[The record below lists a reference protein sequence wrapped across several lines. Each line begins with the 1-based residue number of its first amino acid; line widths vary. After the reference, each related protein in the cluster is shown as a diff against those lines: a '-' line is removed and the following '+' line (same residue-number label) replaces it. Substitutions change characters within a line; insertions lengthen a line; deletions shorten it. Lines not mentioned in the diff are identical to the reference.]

1 MNTSARREYRSELR
15 SQQADQTRARVAQA
29 AADLFVRDGYAAT
42 SINGV
47 ARAAGVSAQTV
58 YNIFG
63 TKAAVLK
70 AAYDIALVGDA
81 DPVPL
86 AERADVRALYA
97 DPDPVRFLRGYARLG
112 RTVLDR
118 AGALMLQVMAGAA
131 AGQEDL
137 VALSRTTNAERLV
150 GTGMVAHRL
159 AELDALAPDLSVD
172 QARDRIWTLNSVEV
186 WHLVTGT
193 LGWTDD
199 DYQERIGDLMCAATL
214 RPELRSG

>member
-1 MNTSARREYRSELR
+1 VNSSTRRGYRSELR
-15 SQQADQTRARVAQA
+15 SQQADLTRQRVAEA

-42 SINGV
+42 SISAV
-47 ARAAGVSAQTV
+47 ARAAEVSAQTV

-63 TKAAVLK
+63 TKAALLK
-70 AAYDIALVGDA
+70 SAYDIALVGDA

-118 AGALMLQVMAGAA
+118 IGALMLQVVAGAA
-131 AGQEDL
+131 AGEEDL
-137 VALSRTTNAERLV
+137 VALNQITNSERLV
-150 GTGMVAHRL
+150 GTLRVARRL
-159 AELDALAPDLSVD
+159 AELDALAPDLSVE

-199 DYQERIGDLMCAATL
+199 EYQDRIGDMMCATTV
-214 RPELRSG
+214 RPELR

>member
-15 SQQADQTRARVAQA
+15 SQQADRTRRRVAEA
-29 AADLFVRDGYAAT
+29 AAGLFVRHGYAAT
-42 SINGV
+42 SINAV
-47 ARAAGVSAQTV
+47 ARSAEVSAQTI
-58 YNIFG
+58 YNVFG
-63 TKAAVLK
+63 TKSALLK

-86 AERADVRALYA
+86 AERPDVRALYA
-97 DPDPVRFLRGYARLG
+97 DSDPARFLRGYARLG

-118 AGALMLQVMAGAA
+118 VGALMLQVVAGAG
-131 AGQEDL
+131 AGEEDL
-137 VALSRTTNAERLV
+137 VALNETMNRERLV
-150 GTGMVAHRL
+150 GTGMVARRL
-159 AELDALAPDLSVD
+159 AELDALAPGLSVD

-199 DYQERIGDLMCAATL
+199 EYQERIGDLMCAATL
-214 RPELRSG
+214 RAELR